1 MNQLAYDNEPACLY
15 WNNDLADLQLARFLT
30 IMNHDANNNEPVCSQ
45 LINQLAYNNKPA
57 LVYCNNDL
65 ADLQ

>member
-1 MNQLAYDNEPACLY
+1 
-15 WNNDLADLQLARFLT
+15 
-30 IMNHDANNNEPVCSQ
+30 MNHDAHNNEPVCSQ